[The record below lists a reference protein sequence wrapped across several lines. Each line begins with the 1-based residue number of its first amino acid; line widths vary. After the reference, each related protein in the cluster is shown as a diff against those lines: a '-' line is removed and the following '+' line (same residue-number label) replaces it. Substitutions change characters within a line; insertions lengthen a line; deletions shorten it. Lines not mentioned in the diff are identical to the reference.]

1 MRSNKMMKGING
13 VSKRDILANLR
24 EVEAELV
31 DFKFRNNILVILTAL
46 AYVVVAFMGLTL
58 L

>member
-1 MRSNKMMKGING
+1 MMKGIKG